1 MSSNITTT
9 SVIIRC
15 GNCLVLNRVPQ
26 SKVLSKPACGSCKSA
41 LEVPLEPVWAK
52 RESFDFAVA
61 NWPETLLIEFTAPMS
76 LYCKIFDPVVNDLAR
91 EKAGRLKVMKV
102 DCEVDQLLAQRFKV
116 EKTPT
121 FIVYR
126 NGVEL
131 IRVDGPPKDETD
143 LVKWINNLINYTS
156 Y

>member
-9 SVIIRC
+9 SVMVRC
-15 GNCLVLNRVPQ
+15 SNCLVLNRVPQ
-26 SKVLSKPACGSCKSA
+26 SKVLSKPACGNCKA
-41 LEVPLEPVWAK
+41 VLEVPKQPIWAK
-52 RESFDFAVA
+52 RDSFDFAVA
-61 NWPETLLIEFTAPMS
+61 NWPETLLIEFTAPVS
-76 LYCKIFDPVVNDLAR
+76 LYCKIFEPVVNDLAR

-102 DCEVDQLLAQRFKV
+102 DVEVDQLLAQRFKI

-131 IRVDGPPKDETD
+131 IRVDGPPKDKTD